1 MNESAVRGLC
11 SAIILQAIIDLG
23 KSIDYIRTHNEFDD
37 PITYS
42 RNMKRYNECR
52 SFFLSEWFANINPL
66 SVSGKDMLV
75 LISANPV
82 TCKKK
87 IGGAFYGIQ

>member
-23 KSIDYIRTHNEFDD
+23 KSLDYIRTHNGADD
-37 PITYS
+37 PLAYS
-42 RNMKRYNECR
+42 RNLKRYDECR
-52 SFFLSEWFANINPL
+52 RFFLSDWFANINPL
-66 SVSGKDMLV
+66 SVSGKDMLALV
-75 LISANPV
+75 AANPV

-87 IGGAFYGIQ
+87 VRGAFYGIQ